1 MSYVSLYKSDNTRY
15 NFQIG
20 NCTPGGSY
28 PWNVRNAWATSGH
41 TITGSV
47 NGVTVPSLSHGVNW
61 KPWNANPPVLGN
73 AGTDLNS
80 LGAIIGASGS
90 LTLYTQKNSGGSYF
104 VFTTDAN
111 SVITNIDVHS
121 GSYTYT
127 VNYHGNATTANDKI
141 YFVFV
146 NGIGLSQYDNLCF
159 YFDDYNVYT
168 EHVEGLHFGGECSLN
183 AVFTNST
190 SSTIQERFNS
200 GSLISASPGDEDFK
214 PTGDIA
220 RYVIGGGDISGAEP
234 GYYTDTIDLPGAPD
248 ESQASAVRSGLVNL
262 YLLSEANLSALARAL
277 FGTEG
282 VSGLITKLQNSFLN
296 PLDAIIS
303 LQIFPCTPDLG
314 STEHIKVFDWSTY
327 VDKLG
332 TTADGTR
339 LSNQYKTYNFGT
351 LYISEMWE
359 SFLDYDSTSMELYL
373 PFIGFV
379 EIPINEVMNG
389 FITVEYTVD
398 FLTGMCVANVK
409 CTKLAVPLSSG
420 RSVPQYALHS
430 FMGNCAVQIPL
441 NNVSYGNIIGSL
453 MQAASSGLRSGPG
466 GAIGSLIESG
476 LSGGFQPSVK
486 TKGTIN
492 ANAGFCSCLYPYISV
507 TRPITAEPDSFQ
519 EVMGYPSYIDSKLG
533 LYKGLCVC
541 DSIELSGLS
550 GATDNEINRIKQL
563 CNEGVYV

>member
-1 MSYVSLYKSDNTRY
+1 MSYVSLYDSNNTRY
-15 NFQIG
+15 NFKIG
-20 NCTPGGSY
+20 NCTPGGAY
-28 PWNVRNAWATSGH
+28 NHRNAWSCVGNMISG
-41 TITGSV
+41 TV
-47 NGVTVPSLSHGVNW
+47 NGVTVPAISLYCNW
-61 KPWNANPPVLGN
+61 IPWSAESPTYTI
-73 AGTDLNS
+73 GTNLNS
-80 LGAIIGASGS
+80 LGDVIGASS
-90 LTLYTQKNSGGSYF
+90 EKNFYTQKNGGGSYF
-104 VFTTDAN
+104 TLKTDAN
-111 SVITNIDVHS
+111 KRLNWVIVHS
-121 GSYTYT
+121 GNYTLTYESFGGDT
-127 VNYHGNATTANDKI
+127 ISVS
-141 YFVFV
+141 FVFV
-146 NGIGLSQYDNLCF
+146 NNAGCSQYDNLSLF
-159 YFDDYNVYT
+159 FEVDNFFGDNPR
-168 EHVEGLHFGGECSLN
+168 GLHFGGISSLN

-190 SSTIQERFNS
+190 SSNIQARFDS
-200 GSLISASPGDEDFK
+200 GSLISASPGDEGFR

-220 RYVIGGGDISGAEP
+220 RYIIGGGDLSGAEP

-248 ESQASAVRSGLVNL
+248 ETAASAVRSGLVNL

-314 STEHIKVFDWSTY
+314 STEHIKVFDWSAY

-351 LYISEMWE
+351 LYVEEMWE

-389 FITVEYTVD
+389 FITVEYTID

-409 CTKLAVPLSSG
+409 CAKLAVPLSSG

-476 LSGGFQPSVK
+476 LSGGFQPAVK

-492 ANAGFCSCLYPYISV
+492 ANAGFCSCLYPYITV

-519 EVMGYPSYIDSKLG
+519 EVMGYPSYIESKLG
-533 LYKGLCVC
+533 LYKGLCIC
-541 DSIELSGLS
+541 DSIELSGIS
-550 GATDNEINRIKQL
+550 GATDNEINRIKQI
-563 CNEGVYV
+563 CKEGVYV